1 MTPCLKTQ
9 LLYETDY
16 YLWLKETVAHLKA
29 GNFDNLDVEN
39 LIEEIESLGRSEKC
53 ALFSYLL
60 RLCEHLL
67 KLKYWETE
75 RQYCYRGWLLEIS
88 HFRLEIALILQDSL
102 SLQPFAKAAFLD
114 SYQKSR
120 KNMLKAIGLSPD
132 VIPEVP
138 DFTMEEALDEEWLPW
153 QSDANSE
160 GSVS

>member
-1 MTPCLKTQ
+1 MTAHLKSQ

-16 YLWLKETVAHLKA
+16 YLWLNQTVAQLKA
-29 GNFDNLDVEN
+29 GDFANLDVEN
-39 LIEEIESLGRSEKC
+39 LIEEIESLGRSEKR

-88 HFRLEIALILQDSL
+88 HFRLEIALILQDSP

-114 SYQKSR
+114 SYQKAR
-120 KNMLKAIGLSPD
+120 KNILKAIGLSPEL
-132 VIPEVP
+132 IPEVP
-138 DFTMEEALDEEWLPW
+138 DFTIEEALDEEWLPW
-153 QSDANSE
+153 QSNLNS
-160 GSVS
+160 